1 MLKCPM
7 SNYQLKAITE
17 DLAVYKK
24 LSATLSCYESP
35 ASRAFL
41 VSGYFVTWFLFF
53 FLVFLSSV

>member
-17 DLAVYKK
+17 DLPVYKK

-35 ASRAFL
+35 SSRAFL
-41 VSGYFVTWFLFF
+41 VSGSFVT
-53 FLVFLSSV
+53 